1 MANEKY
7 LFHLKNLAFE
17 VIIPWFTPDCNVFR
31 GRWGAVC
38 FWELLCYDKEKGGVD
53 MDGIFVR
60 SKTNILDCSIDDIE
74 FVLPQTNTLT
84 ILLMKSMMKQTNCL
98 QSGYRQ

>member
-1 MANEKY
+1 MADEKY

-53 MDGIFVR
+53 MDGIL
-60 SKTNILDCSIDDIE
+60 SE
-74 FVLPQTNTLT
+74 A
-84 ILLMKSMMKQTNCL
+84 KQTYWIAVSMILSLCYL
-98 QSGYRQ
+98 KPTR